1 MDALKPALCSVAA
14 AGIGLVA
21 WRTSPWLIPVSLA
34 FPAFVFAQDNRR
46 AASLVAFTYY
56 ATASWTAVEVSGTYF
71 AGGTSAG
78 ILPWL
83 CASTLLTAPWAGL
96 WCRHA
101 ASWRLPLAL
110 IATTMPPI
118 GLIDWASPITS
129 AGFLFPGLGFA
140 GIAATVAVMVS
151 AASRHV
157 AVLVWLGLLSVAA
170 NTFHTDPR
178 QPTGWVGFNTHFG
191 VVSDPRNPMPE
202 FQAAVTIQQEAA
214 ISAAKVLIFPE
225 GVVPRWTEATDAFWK
240 TTIDHAAKRG
250 AVLLVGAAVPV
261 AKPSP
266 RLRNIVAIRGA
277 STAEFEQ
284 RIPVPVAMWKPWGK
298 DRVALNLTGSATTEI
313 GSERAAI
320 FICYEQLLPWSH
332 MTALLNRPT
341 VLVGVANAS
350 WTKHTAVPKYQQ
362 AALHSWA
369 RLFGKPVI
377 SATNY

>member
-1 MDALKPALCSVAA
+1 MDALKPALSSLVA
-14 AGIGLVA
+14 AGIGLLA
-21 WRTSPWLIPVSLA
+21 WRASPLLIPVSLA
-34 FPAFVFAQDNRR
+34 FPAFVFAQHNRR
-46 AASLVAFTYY
+46 AATLVAFSYY
-56 ATASWTAVEVSGTYF
+56 AAASWTVVEVSGTYF

-83 CASTLLTAPWAGL
+83 CASTLLTTPWAAL
-96 WCRHA
+96 WSRDA

-110 IATTMPPI
+110 IATTVPPI

-170 NTFHTDPR
+170 NTFCASP
-178 QPTGWVGFNTHFG
+178 QPPADWVGFDTHFG
-191 VVSDPRNPMPE
+191 VVHDPRNPIPE
-202 FQAAVTIQQEAA
+202 FQASDTIQQEAA
-214 ISAAKVLIFPE
+214 SSNAKVFVFPE

-240 TTIDHAAKRG
+240 TTIDHAAQRG

-266 RLRNIVAIRGA
+266 RLRNIIAIRGA

-284 RIPVPVAMWKPWGK
+284 RIPVPLAMWKPWGK
-298 DRVALNLTGSATTEI
+298 DRVSLNLTGNATAEI
-313 GSERAAI
+313 GSEHVAI
-320 FICYEQLLPWSH
+320 LICYEQLLPWSYLSAFIH
-332 MTALLNRPT
+332 RPT
-341 VLVGVANAS
+341 VLLGVANAS
-350 WTKHTAVPKYQQ
+350 WTKHTAVPQYQQ